1 MRYISNLYATR
12 TCLIPDASFY
22 FSDSDKEKN
31 FKANLLS
38 IDDPLLSTQI
48 MIGEKGTWCRAFSP
62 DMVQNVEFLPK
73 QSDPKVVKMFF
84 YDGTV
89 TTAAAQEGDE
99 FNAEYGMSMCI
110 LKYIWCGSGYNTF
123 FRKWMKVDKKR
134 KDEAK
139 AAKIKAE
146 QDAEKARRKKEKND
160 ARRAKKE
167 AEERED
173 LIDIIASAIK
183 KASGTK
189 ASGKKDK

>member
-1 MRYISNLYATR
+1 MSMRIEKIGGFGDSVFG
-12 TCLIPDASFY
+12 DDFY
-22 FSDSDKEKN
+22 FNPNVRVIHNCKVSDNS
-31 FKANLLS
+31 FALQMR
-38 IDDPLLSTQI
+38 DPLKSVFMGIAT
-48 MIGEKGTWCRAFSP
+48 KKFFKAFSP

-73 QSDPKVVKMFF
+73 QGAPKVVKMTF

-89 TTAAAQEGDE
+89 ITAAAQDGDE

-110 LKYIWCGSGYNTF
+110 LKYIWGGSGYNTF
-123 FRKWMKVDKKR
+123 FRKWMKADKKR
-134 KDEAK
+134 KDDAK
-139 AAKIKAE
+139 AAKVKAE

-183 KASGTK
+183 KASG
-189 ASGKKDK
+189 KKDK

>member
-1 MRYISNLYATR
+1 MHNGKVSNR
-12 TCLIPDASFY
+12 SF
-22 FSDSDKEKN
+22 
-31 FKANLLS
+31 ALQV
-38 IDDPLLSTQI
+38 DDPLKSVFVGIAT
-48 MIGEKGTWCRAFSP
+48 KKFCKAFSP

-73 QSDPKVVKMFF
+73 QSDPKVVKMTF

-89 TTAAAQEGDE
+89 TTAAAQDGDE

-110 LKYIWCGSGYNTF
+110 LKYIWGGSGYNTF

-134 KDEAK
+134 KDDAK

-173 LIDIIASAIK
+173 LIDILASAIK
-183 KASGTK
+183 KASG
-189 ASGKKDK
+189 KKDK

>member
-1 MRYISNLYATR
+1 MRYESNMFTNR
-12 TCLIPDASFY
+12 TGLIPGICVNEADNKIK
-22 FSDSDKEKN
+22 D
-31 FKANLLS
+31 FKCNLLV
-38 IDDPLLSTQI
+38 
-48 MIGEKGTWCRAFSP
+48 IGETYLPTHIAAGQNGTWCRAFSP
-62 DMVQNVEFLPK
+62 DLVQNVEFLPK
-73 QSDPKVVKMFF
+73 QSDPKVVKMTFS
-84 YDGTV
+84 DGTV

-134 KDEAK
+134 KADAE

-146 QDAEKARRKKEKND
+146 QDAEKAKRKKEKND

-173 LIDIIASAIK
+173 LIDILASAIK
-183 KASGTK
+183 KASG
-189 ASGKKDK
+189 KKDK

>member
-1 MRYISNLYATR
+1 MRYTTNGYVEDGFYTNLIRHNHDT
-12 TCLIPDASFY
+12 
-22 FSDSDKEKN
+22 KETDYI
-31 FKANLLS
+31 NLLFLNKPDMLTVIG
-38 IDDPLLSTQI
+38 IDT
-48 MIGEKGTWCRAFSP
+48 EGTFGRAFCP

-73 QSDPKVVKMFF
+73 QNDPKVVKMTF

-89 TTAAAQEGDE
+89 TTAVAQEGDE

-110 LKYIWCGSGYNTF
+110 LKYIWRGSGYNTF

-134 KDEAK
+134 KADDK

-146 QDAEKARRKKEKND
+146 QDAEKSRRKKEKND

-183 KASGTK
+183 KASG
-189 ASGKKDK
+189 KKDK